1 MPVLALATASGQTG
15 AVTDT
20 SPAIEEVRSLI
31 RRNGLAAL
39 AVDDLRHDDLALLGW
54 SGSPLHVESIT
65 AALARVP
72 GGEVE
77 YLVVRAPDGVPIA
90 KGGIE
95 YADSHGPGKLYQ
107 LATHP
112 ELRGLGIGTHLVGAL
127 EARVRARGIES
138 AWLGVE
144 LNNPR
149 ARALYKRLGYEPF
162 AEEAGG
168 WETEDSNGR
177 RFWKETRMTLM
188 RRSL

>member
-1 MPVLALATASGQTG
+1 MKTGTDPV
-15 AVTDT
+15 
-20 SPAIEEVRSLI
+20 IEDVRSLI
-31 RRNGLAAL
+31 RREGVAAL

-54 SGSPLHVESIT
+54 SGSPLHIESIAT
-65 AALARVP
+65 ALTRVP
-72 GGEVE
+72 SGEVE

-95 YADSHGPGKLYQ
+95 YAGLHGPGKLWQ

-112 ELRGLGIGTHLVGAL
+112 ELRGLGLGTHLVGAL
-127 EARVRARGIES
+127 EARVHARGIES

-149 ARALYKRLGYEPF
+149 ARALYERLGYEPF
-162 AEEAGG
+162 AEEADG
-168 WETEDSNGR
+168 WETEDANGR

>member
-1 MPVLALATASGQTG
+1 MTGTNPVIA
-15 AVTDT
+15 D
-20 SPAIEEVRSLI
+20 VRSLI
-31 RRNGLAAL
+31 RRDGAAAL
-39 AVDDLRHDDLALLGW
+39 AVDDLRHDDLALLAW
-54 SGSPLHVESIT
+54 SGSPLHIESIT
-65 AALARVP
+65 TALTRVP
-72 GGEVE
+72 SGEVE
-77 YLVVRAPDGVPIA
+77 YVVVRAPAGVPIA

-95 YADSHGPGKLYQ
+95 HADPRGPGKLYQ

-112 ELRGLGIGTHLVGAL
+112 ELQGLGIGTHLVGTL

-149 ARALYKRLGYEPF
+149 ARALYERLGYQPF
-162 AEEAGG
+162 AEEAAG
-168 WETEDSNGR
+168 WESQDANGL